1 MINTNNCGK
10 DPEENVKPY
19 IWNLKRSQSHKFS
32 HKGFFRR
39 GGGQASNN
47 RTYTEWCGAGGR
59 EGRMRVLDSQLFI
72 LEFFILSVYDF
83 LPYL

>member
-32 HKGFFRR
+32 HKGFLGEEEDRLR
-39 GGGQASNN
+39 IIVHTLNGVGLGVGKG
-47 RTYTEWCGAGGR
+47 E
-59 EGRMRVLDSQLFI
+59 
-72 LEFFILSVYDF
+72 
-83 LPYL
+83 